1 MSSPS
6 EPQPN
11 QQSQSAQ
18 LLQYNKRIIVKNLP
32 PGTSRDELRELG
44 DRYGRVISVE
54 LVPKQDRPFGFI
66 SFLSED
72 DAGFSIYRLNGYRYK
87 NYILEAALSSHKP
100 QNNTKEKKGKTIL
113 KDDKPKKNKRPIY
126 SLRTLTP
133 LNPPTLSS
141 SQQQNPQYSSFKSWQ
156 DPATVSA
163 PMSNPPEQDNGF
175 VQSNDSNKKS
185 NAGNNRGKGRR
196 NNNTLNNRS
205 NKNYKQVQDNS
216 APADNNEPQEPTVAQ
231 INEETP
237 VEQVPLTEVEI
248 KIPANQLWVSLKL
261 DPVQLDEFLKAV
273 SPLLPG
279 PN

>member
-6 EPQPN
+6 EPQA
-11 QQSQSAQ
+11 QQPQPAQ
-18 LLQYNKRIIVKNLP
+18 QLQYNKRIIVKNLP

-100 QNNTKEKKGKTIL
+100 QSNPKDPKKSKNSV
-113 KDDKPKKNKRPIY
+113 KDDKPKKSKRPIY

-133 LNPPTLSS
+133 LNPPTLSTP
-141 SQQQNPQYSSFKSWQ
+141 QQQNPPYSFKSW
-156 DPATVSA
+156 DPPTASA
-163 PMSNPPEQDNGF
+163 PSSNLQESQDNGF
-175 VQSNDSNKKS
+175 VQNNDSNKKS
-185 NAGNNRGKGRR
+185 IPSNRGKGRR
-196 NNNTLNNRS
+196 NNSSLNRS
-205 NKNYKQVQDNS
+205 NKNYQQVQNHI
-216 APADNNEPQEPTVAQ
+216 APAENNEPHEPIVTQ
-231 INEETP
+231 ITEEPPT
-237 VEQVPLTEVEI
+237 EQVPIIDVEI
-248 KIPANQLWVSLKL
+248 KIPANQFWVSLKL
-261 DPVQLDEFLKAV
+261 DPVQLDEFLKFV

-279 PN
+279 AN

>member
-6 EPQPN
+6 EPQA
-11 QQSQSAQ
+11 QQPQPAQ
-18 LLQYNKRIIVKNLP
+18 QLQYNKRIIVKNLP

-100 QNNTKEKKGKTIL
+100 QNNTKEKKSKNTT
-113 KDDKPKKNKRPIY
+113 KEEKPKKNKRPIY

-133 LNPPTLSS
+133 LNPPTLST
-141 SQQQNPQYSSFKSWQ
+141 SQQQNPQYSFKSWQ

-163 PMSNPPEQDNGF
+163 PISNPPEQDNGF

-185 NAGNNRGKGRR
+185 NPGNNRGKGRR
-196 NNNTLNNRS
+196 NNNNSLNRS

-216 APADNNEPQEPTVAQ
+216 APADNNEPAEPIATQ
-231 INEETP
+231 ITEEPP
-237 VEQVPLTEVEI
+237 VEQVPLTDVEI
-248 KIPANQLWVSLKL
+248 KIAANEFWVSLKL
-261 DPVQLDEFLKAV
+261 DPVQLDEFLKFV

>member
-6 EPQPN
+6 ET
-11 QQSQSAQ
+11 QSQQTQAQQ

-100 QNNTKEKKGKTIL
+100 QGNPKDKKSKNSV
-113 KDDKPKKNKRPIY
+113 KDDKPKKSKRPIY

-133 LNPPTLSS
+133 LNPPTLSTP
-141 SQQQNPQYSSFKSWQ
+141 QQQNPPYSSFKSW
-156 DPATVSA
+156 DPPTASA
-163 PMSNPPEQDNGF
+163 PSSNPQESQDNGF

-185 NAGNNRGKGRR
+185 NPGNKGKSRR
-196 NNNTLNNRS
+196 NNNSLNRS
-205 NKNYKQVQDNS
+205 NKNYKQVQNNS
-216 APADNNEPQEPTVAQ
+216 APAENNEPQEPIVTQ
-231 INEETP
+231 ITEEPP
-237 VEQVPLTEVEI
+237 VEQVPLTDVEI
-248 KIPANQLWVSLKL
+248 KIPATQFWVSLKL
-261 DPVQLDEFLKAV
+261 DPVQLDEFLKFV

-279 PN
+279 AN